1 MESIGDIWW
10 ELFDV
15 PENRKRQKS
24 LEKTINDMDS
34 FLEELRDQKED
45 LKEVEEL
52 DTSIDNISLS
62 LCDETFQER
71 VKDIQEELNTATK
84 ITESIL
90 SKLGL

>member
-24 LEKTINDMDS
+24 LEKTIDDMDS